1 MEKNLI
7 TANGMKIFLLLL
19 VGVVLTNV
27 VSAQVTTTNLTFSP
41 DSIVQIQ
48 QLRYD
53 PYPVSPGDYFDF
65 WISVQSLQSYGAY
78 NLKFVLDPTYPFS
91 LDSND
96 SGERDFGP
104 NDAASMVLHYKVRV
118 DQNAVAG
125 NNDLKLDYYVNGIEY
140 TQTFSIDVENPQ
152 TTFDAVIQE
161 ISGSSVSIAI
171 ANTGTNTANSVI
183 VKIPDQDSFIASGT
197 NGQMVGNLNSGD
209 YSIVGFTLL
218 PKRSFSST
226 SDSTSQTASTSSV
239 KGTQSSG
246 SDNYQ
251 SQNTS
256 LKFEIDYTDSIG
268 VRRTV
273 DMSLPLKL
281 SPVSSSTSTTGYS
294 SYGNFRGR
302 QTSSWSVWYTVLII
316 FGVGGIILFI
326 ANKKNPKLVK
336 GIFAKINPKN
346 LFKKKKGNYTG
357 ELPDWIKNAK
367 EKEKNK

>member
-1 MEKNLI
+1 M
-7 TANGMKIFLLLL
+7 TTNGMKIFFLLL
-19 VGVVLTNV
+19 VGLVLTNL
-27 VSAQVTTTNLTFSP
+27 VSAQTTTTNLNFSP

-48 QLRYD
+48 QLKYD

-65 WISVQSLQSYGAY
+65 WINVQSLQSYSAY

-96 SGERDFGP
+96 TGERDFGP
-104 NDAASMVLHYKVRV
+104 SDAASMVLHYKVRV
-118 DQNAVAG
+118 DKDAVPG

-171 ANTGTNTANSVI
+171 ANTGTNAANSVI
-183 VKIPDQDSFIASGT
+183 VKIPDQDSFTTSGT

-209 YSIVGFTLL
+209 YSIVGFTLI
-218 PKRSFSST
+218 PKRSFSSA
-226 SDSTSQTASTSSV
+226 SSSSSNSASSKTSQTA
-239 KGTQSSG
+239 GEN
-246 SDNYQ
+246 NYQ
-251 SQNTS
+251 NQDTT

-268 VRRTV
+268 VRRTA
-273 DMSLPLKL
+273 DMELPLKL
-281 SPVSSSTSTTGYS
+281 SPVSTTSGTGYS
-294 SYGNFRGR
+294 AYGNFRGR
-302 QTSSWSVWYTVLII
+302 QASSWSVWYTVLII
-316 FGVGGIILFI
+316 LGVGGIVLFI
-326 ANKKNPKLVK
+326 VNKKNPKLVK

-346 LFKKKKGNYTG
+346 LFKKKKGNYTA